1 MTFRGVE
8 QTRVSVRLEQSSWIL
23 ESLTLLVP
31 RWAHPHRPTD
41 QPHRTVF
48 PVPPTQ
54 PLWQALFFPANHQSV
69 FEWSVLTF
77 VGIGIF
83 LFLAL
88 PLPPLFFLCAFLFW
102 RFCYNVGLGLILW
115 RQSSDKAVVRLV
127 RRLGFGPNAGRRR
140 GPWTAYFVR
149 EIQKKVNISDEE
161 YDALPL
167 DFISWMLFRGVAD
180 VVIANDLVAYILFA
194 LCYFE
199 APANG
204 VLTWMDVLRYT
215 AGVIMIVVNYWAK
228 FEVDQTL
235 LDYAWYWGDFFFLM
249 DASPTHSG
257 LFEAAPHPMYI
268 VGFLGYY
275 ATALITKSYTVLFVS
290 LLAHSMQLGF
300 LFLVENPHM
309 EKTYNRPFST
319 KGEDKTHDKM
329 IMRSFFQRDL
339 VIFRNFDLFRST
351 DLLTVC
357 VWTYT
362 GLAAL
367 AVGPVDSDW
376 KLWQAVFWRF
386 TYNWIL
392 GGMLFLQSRNKFWS
406 RHFIKYGETP
416 KEAFHHWKI
425 IFNLCQSMTYISYF
439 ICAWRLYSP
448 STPPESWM
456 YGTFLLKHILAFV
469 LVMIHAWTAISIHK
483 TLGDFGWFYGD
494 FFIDSLRDS
503 RSLTY
508 TGVYR
513 FLNHPNA
520 WASTASAWG
529 VTMAC
534 ESWPLTILTVFGQAS
549 NWLFVRYVE
558 GPHMRRQ
565 YGDKV
570 RPRNE
575 AGVEKAN
582 LSASVGSIA
591 SISSSS
597 SQERSPLRRRKPR
610 AASVEGKPFRVNS
623 FTESMKEAMDR
634 AKPQVDKLVQGAK
647 NIVKRRVERLA
658 SLPLH
663 LYTLTFPTVTP
674 PLDFELDPT
683 AARRAATD
691 GLPEPKF
698 RFLLGDPILIQF
710 TCARETLKRKDWI
723 GIYPVGSNLSDEL
736 TTFRSNGRWMF
747 LTGSRRTLVSVRMSS
762 EDQGLR
768 VVTGRLEFRG
778 ARIPWSPGVYEAR
791 YHCDGGYAVV
801 TRSEPFE
808 VVAERFAWDDHD
820 HLGAAAGDLEARVA
834 RAVRDFVERCLDV
847 RHRPMWERGG
857 GGGGGGG
864 RQEEAMPWLEVDD
877 DVMGRCWLPEDVASS
892 CESPAS
898 FASFLFLSA
907 PSFRLCL

>member
-1 MTFRGVE
+1 MAARSGATDGPVGE
-8 QTRVSVRLEQSSWIL
+8 DDTASHQLHHNAADDDDNTVVVADTASATAAAVGAAA
-23 ESLTLLVP
+23 ESELMLLVSPP
-31 RWAHPHRPTD
+31 RAFAAVNSIEPLRSSSSSSSSISTAHGSRSPVGSPVDEMPSVSLPPPAASAGGGDSALDGDPASPTAD
-41 QPHRTVF
+41 DDVSWGRTDTGLVF

-367 AVGPVDSDW
+367 ASGTGGQRLETVVLSRASSVLALHVQLDSRWDAISSEQ
-376 KLWQAVFWRF
+376 KQ
-386 TYNWIL
+386 IL
-392 GGMLFLQSRNKFWS
+392 ES
-406 RHFIKYGETP
+406 
-416 KEAFHHWKI
+416 AFHKVRGDAKGGFSSLENH
-425 IFNLCQSMTYISYF
+425 FQSLPVHDVYLVLYLRVATVLSVNTTGKLDVRNIPTEAHPCVCSGYDTRMDCYIDPQDTGRF
-439 ICAWRLYSP
+439 RVVLRRL
-448 STPPESWM
+448 
-456 YGTFLLKHILAFV
+456 FHRLAARF
-469 LVMIHAWTAISIHK
+469 A
-483 TLGDFGWFYGD
+483 F
-494 FFIDSLRDS
+494 
-503 RSLTY
+503 SLTY

-575 AGVEKAN
+575 AGVEKAF
-582 LSASVGSIA
+582 
-591 SISSSS
+591 
-597 SQERSPLRRRKPR
+597 RRGDAKVAAAGPR
-610 AASVEGKPFRVNS
+610 AA
-623 FTESMKEAMDR
+623 
-634 AKPQVDKLVQGAK
+634 
-647 NIVKRRVERLA
+647 
-658 SLPLH
+658 
-663 LYTLTFPTVTP
+663 
-674 PLDFELDPT
+674 
-683 AARRAATD
+683 
-691 GLPEPKF
+691 
-698 RFLLGDPILIQF
+698 
-710 TCARETLKRKDWI
+710 
-723 GIYPVGSNLSDEL
+723 
-736 TTFRSNGRWMF
+736 
-747 LTGSRRTLVSVRMSS
+747 
-762 EDQGLR
+762 
-768 VVTGRLEFRG
+768 
-778 ARIPWSPGVYEAR
+778 
-791 YHCDGGYAVV
+791 
-801 TRSEPFE
+801 
-808 VVAERFAWDDHD
+808 
-820 HLGAAAGDLEARVA
+820 
-834 RAVRDFVERCLDV
+834 
-847 RHRPMWERGG
+847 
-857 GGGGGGG
+857 
-864 RQEEAMPWLEVDD
+864 
-877 DVMGRCWLPEDVASS
+877 
-892 CESPAS
+892 
-898 FASFLFLSA
+898 
-907 PSFRLCL
+907 